1 MGTVQGLLNEFK
13 WLLCCVLRT
22 RPLLCL
28 SKSKRIVAGGRKQ
41 ATVGRGSL
49 TVELPKGTQTT
60 RKDTTLYIYII
71 YIY

>member
-1 MGTVQGLLNEFK
+1 MNLNG
-13 WLLCCVLRT
+13 CCVVSCKKKIST

-49 TVELPKGTQTT
+49 TV
-60 RKDTTLYIYII
+60 
-71 YIY
+71 